1 MTVPVNRRNI
11 RVLIADGETLLRSG
25 LSRVLDETLGIEVV
39 AQAANG
45 AEALDL
51 IPGTSPDLAI
61 VDIKL
66 PGLGGI
72 ETTRR
77 IVEEFPG
84 VQVLVLT
91 NGHTGST
98 VVAAMRAGA
107 RGYML
112 KSSSADAVAAGVRAV
127 TAGQYVLAGAVA
139 DRLAMMLTG
148 NRAYSDLYDGLT
160 PRELEVLIMIAGGNA
175 YLQVAI
181 RMQIGQKTV
190 RKYVS
195 HIYEKLALYGRA
207 QITMYAVR
215 KGLVEVAGVD
225 R

>member
-45 AEALDL
+45 AEVLDL
-51 IPGTSPDLAI
+51 IPGASPDLAI

-77 IVEEFPG
+77 IVQEFPG
-84 VQVLVLT
+84 VQVVVLT
-91 NGHTGST
+91 NGHTDST

-139 DRLAMMLTG
+139 DRV
-148 NRAYSDLYDGLT
+148 
-160 PRELEVLIMIAGGNA
+160 P
-175 YLQVAI
+175 
-181 RMQIGQKTV
+181 
-190 RKYVS
+190 
-195 HIYEKLALYGRA
+195 
-207 QITMYAVR
+207 
-215 KGLVEVAGVD
+215 
-225 R
+225 